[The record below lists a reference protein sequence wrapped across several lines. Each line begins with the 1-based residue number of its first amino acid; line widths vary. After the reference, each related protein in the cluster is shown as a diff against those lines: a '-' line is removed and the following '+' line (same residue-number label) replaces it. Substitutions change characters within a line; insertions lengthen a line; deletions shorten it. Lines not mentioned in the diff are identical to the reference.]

1 MPWPADHVSE
11 LPREGPL
18 IEEQVEERTVEPART
33 APAVTADALVKV
45 YKGGKRAVD
54 GVGFALRPGE
64 IFGFLGPNGSGK
76 TTTVRMLVTLLT
88 ITEGGAT
95 VGGYDVRREQ
105 QKVREILGYAGQF
118 TGLDDDMTAHENLA
132 IAGVLHD
139 MSPSDVLRRAS
150 ELLEEFALT
159 EVENNRAGRLSG
171 GLRRRLDLA
180 QALMHR
186 PPVLFL
192 DEPTTGLD
200 LQSRTALWS
209 RLRALSREG
218 TTIFLTTQYLEEADR
233 ICDRIAIIDHGRIV
247 TVGTPRE
254 LKEQVGG
261 GRVMVKLADPADADA
276 AAAALD
282 GLDGVGR
289 VEAGQPLAAAVRD
302 PGAAVAPIVRR
313 LDTAG
318 IAVAAVEIAQS
329 SIDDV
334 FLHFTGSRIRDEAKV
349 EGVVSSIF
357 AAVHG
362 KRGR

>member
-1 MPWPADHVSE
+1 M
-11 LPREGPL
+11 
-18 IEEQVEERTVEPART
+18 IEEQVEALTAESPRPA
-33 APAVTADALVKV
+33 AAVVADGLVKV

-54 GVGFALRPGE
+54 GVGFAVSPGE

-88 ITEGGAT
+88 ITSGTAS
-95 VGGYDVRREQ
+95 VGGHDVRRQQ
-105 QKVREILGYAGQF
+105 QKVRETLGYAGQF

-139 MSPSDVLRRAS
+139 MAPSQVARRAS
-150 ELLEEFALT
+150 ELLEDFALT
-159 EVENNRAGRLSG
+159 DVENARAGRLSG

-200 LQSRTALWS
+200 LQSRTALWN

-247 TVGTPRE
+247 TVGTPSE

-261 GRVMVKLADPADADA
+261 GRVTVKLADAADA
-276 AAAALD
+276 AAAAAALED
-282 GLDGVGR
+282 LAVVTR
-289 VEAGQPLAAAVRD
+289 VEPGQPLVAFVRD
-302 PGAAVAPIVRR
+302 PGAGAAPIVRR
-313 LDTAG
+313 LDAAG
-318 IAVAAVEIAQS
+318 IAVAAMEIAQS